1 MTLFDWPMWAL
12 AVFAYVIIQRLA
24 ELAYAN
30 ANTRRL
36 LAEGGREHGAKHYP
50 LFILL
55 HSGWLI
61 AIALFA
67 APSAAPD
74 LLLLNAFIASQTFR
88 FWTSASSYFHFRA
101 RRRGLLA
108 SHCPN
113 SRPVHPPRDR
123 RRGGRL
129 VPPCQISLALVLR

>member
-36 LAEGGREHGAKHYP
+36 LAEGGLEHGAKHYP

-74 LLLLNAFIASQTFR
+74 LLSVA
-88 FWTSASSYFHFRA
+88 
-101 RRRGLLA
+101 
-108 SHCPN
+108 
-113 SRPVHPPRDR
+113 
-123 RRGGRL
+123 
-129 VPPCQISLALVLR
+129 LALVEFANGNNRINLTGKLAEAVGLARAAIAKVEGVK